1 MGVERNRHGGSAV
14 KRDKLTVL
22 VVDDAPEN
30 IEILRTILQPQYRV
44 KAARTGEKALKI
56 ARNPSPPDMILLDVV
71 MPVMDGYE
79 VCRRL
84 KADPVT
90 SEIPIIFITAKNSA
104 DNETQ
109 GFELGAVDY
118 ITKPVLPAIVK
129 ARVGTHLALRDQT
142 HHLEELVL
150 QRTREL
156 QNTHL
161 ELIRCLGQAAEF
173 KDNETGLHVIRM
185 SHYARIIAQQL
196 DVGEEWVQLV
206 FQAAPM
212 HDVGKIGIPDSIL
225 SKPGKLTDEEWRI
238 MRMHPEYGAEI
249 IGDHSSS
256 LLSMAREIALTHH
269 EKWDGTGYPY
279 NLSGRDI
286 PLSGRV
292 VAIADVFDAL
302 TSERPYKHAW
312 EVEDAVA
319 LIQENAGKHFDP
331 KLVDIFIK
339 ELPSVLEIKK
349 EYAENAE
356 GVSEHLHS
364 VLGVGA

>member
-1 MGVERNRHGGSAV
+1 MT
-14 KRDKLTVL
+14 RDKLTVL

-30 IEILRTILQPQYRV
+30 IEILRTILQPQYKV
-44 KAARTGEKALKI
+44 KAARTGEKALQI
-56 ARNPSPPDMILLDVV
+56 ARNNPSPDMILLDVV
-71 MPVMDGYE
+71 MPSMDGYE

-84 KADPVT
+84 KEDPAT
-90 SEIPIIFITAKNSA
+90 AEIPIIFITAKNSA

-118 ITKPVLPAIVK
+118 ISKPVLPAIVK
-129 ARVGTHLALRDQT
+129 ARVGTQLALRNQT

-150 QRTREL
+150 QRTKEL

-161 ELIRCLGQAAEF
+161 ELIRCLGQAAEY

-185 SHYARIIAQQL
+185 SHYARIIAQQV
-196 DVGEEWVQLV
+196 DTGDDWVQLV

-225 SKPGKLTDEEWRI
+225 NKPGKLTKEEWQI
-238 MRMHPEYGAEI
+238 MRKHPEYGAEI
-249 IGDHSSS
+249 IGDNHPS
-256 LLSMAREIALTHH
+256 LLLSTAREIALTHH

-279 NLSGRDI
+279 GLAGEDI

-302 TSERPYKHAW
+302 TSERPYKSAW
-312 EVEDAVA
+312 SVEDAVA
-319 LIQENAGKHFDP
+319 LIHEDAGKHFDP
-331 KLVDIFIK
+331 DLVTVFLS
-339 ELPSVLEIKK
+339 ELPAVLEIKK
-349 EYAENAE
+349 KYAETTAN
-356 GVSEHLHS
+356 VSEHLHS
-364 VLGVGA
+364 ALGIGA

>member
-1 MGVERNRHGGSAV
+1 MN
-14 KRDKLTVL
+14 RDKLTVL

-30 IEILRTILQPQYRV
+30 IEILRTILQPQYKV

-56 ARNPSPPDMILLDVV
+56 ARTNPSPDMILLDVV

-84 KADPVT
+84 KADPAT
-90 SEIPIIFITAKNSA
+90 AEIPIIFITAKNSA

-118 ITKPVLPAIVK
+118 IAKPVLPAIVK
-129 ARVGTHLALRDQT
+129 ARVSTQLALRDQT

-150 QRTREL
+150 QRTMEL

-161 ELIRCLGQAAEF
+161 ELIRCLGQAAEY

-196 DVGEEWVQLV
+196 DAGDEWVQLV

-225 SKPGKLTDEEWRI
+225 SKPGKLTEEEWQT
-238 MRMHPEYGAEI
+238 MRKHPEYGAEI
-249 IGDHSSS
+249 IGDHSSM

-279 NLSGRDI
+279 NLSGDDI

-312 EVEDAVA
+312 AVEDAVA

-331 KLVDIFIK
+331 KLVAVFLK
-339 ELPSVLEIKK
+339 ELPAVLEIKQK
-349 EYAENAE
+349 YAENAVD
-356 GVSEHLHS
+356 VSEHLHS
-364 VLGVGA
+364 VFGVCV

>member
-1 MGVERNRHGGSAV
+1 MN
-14 KRDKLTVL
+14 RDKLTVL

-30 IEILRTILQPQYRV
+30 IEILRTILQPQYKV
-44 KAARTGEKALKI
+44 KAARTGEKAIKI
-56 ARNPSPPDMILLDVV
+56 AQTTPPDMILLDVV
-71 MPVMDGYE
+71 MPEMDGYE
-79 VCRRL
+79 VCRQL
-84 KADPVT
+84 KVDPT
-90 SEIPIIFITAKNSA
+90 TAEIPIIFITAKTSA

-118 ITKPVLPAIVK
+118 ITKPVRPAIVK
-129 ARVGTHLALRDQT
+129 ARVATHLALRDQT
-142 HHLEELVL
+142 HHLEELVV
-150 QRTREL
+150 QRTIEL

-161 ELIRCLGQAAEF
+161 ELIRCLGQAAEY

-196 DVGEEWVQLV
+196 DVGDDWVQLV

-225 SKPGKLTDEEWRI
+225 SKPGKLTDEEWQM
-238 MRMHPEYGAEI
+238 MRNHPEYGAEI
-249 IGDHSSS
+249 IGDHSSL

-279 NLSGRDI
+279 NLAGEAI

-312 EVEDAVA
+312 AVEDAVA

-331 KLVDIFIK
+331 DLVPLFLK
-339 ELPSVLEIKK
+339 ELPAVLEIKK
-349 EYAENAE
+349 KYAENAE
-356 GVSEHLHS
+356 GVSKHLHN
-364 VLGVGA
+364 VLGVSA